1 MKYILAFTAMAW
13 FSQSAWALS
22 CLEVK
27 RAIEGHYF
35 HKGYLD
41 LHIKYD
47 KFTDALSKRT
57 FDNFIKRFDPGKL
70 YLLRGDFESLRK
82 RYERKLDDQIMQ
94 GNCAALDAIVN
105 TVAKAHK
112 KMSAALPT
120 IIKAKHDF
128 TVDEKIQLNRKELTY
143 AKTEKELHERWR
155 KWIKFQLLRLKGA
168 KLEAEEAQSK
178 VLKRYQLEQQRFDE
192 LDDDDI
198 KAAFLSSFANAL
210 DPHSDYFSLDELED
224 FQIRTR
230 LSLEGIGAVLR
241 SDEGFTIIQS
251 LVPGGAADKSGLLR
265 ENDKIIAVAQAKGS
279 AEDIIDMDLRDV
291 VKLIRG
297 KRGTP
302 VFLTVLRGSGK
313 SIQELKVKIVREKI
327 ELKDQAVSAKVFAV
341 QASKDKASKDKKNKN
356 EEFRIGVVTLPSFY
370 IDFEGRR
377 QGLKDYKSS
386 SRDLQKALLK
396 LQSEKGGID
405 ALVLDLRNNGGGSLD
420 EAVAVSGLFIDQGV
434 IVHDKLASGKPR
446 AHRDTVAG
454 VEFQGA
460 LVLLINRNSASGS
473 EIVAGAIKDY
483 RRGVIVGGSHTYGK
497 GTVQSLTEL
506 KGVPGALKVTISKF
520 YRPSGASTQKKGV
533 AADIVLPSFADD
545 LEMGE
550 KFLDN
555 VLAWAAIKPKEKFKH
570 EGKIDKQKLAWLV
583 TRSKKRVNDNEDFKE
598 LRTKIAEFRK
608 ERETDSSVS
617 LHIDDQDAEEA
628 SDKSDKS
635 DKKDT
640 SETDKNDNESDSEV
654 DEEEAK
660 DIVMHEAVH
669 VAVDY
674 AKILAGKKPVKV
686 VEIKELP

>member
-1 MKYILAFTAMAW
+1 MKYIVVLMAMAW
-13 FSQSAWALS
+13 VSQSASALS
-22 CLEVK
+22 CLEIK

-47 KFTDALSKRT
+47 KFSDALSKRT
-57 FDNFIKRFDPGKL
+57 FDNFVERFDPGKL
-70 YLLRGDFESLRK
+70 YLLKGDFDYLRK

-94 GNCAALDAIVN
+94 SNCTALDAIVN
-105 TVAKAHK
+105 RIAKGHAK
-112 KMSAALPT
+112 IKAALPA
-120 IIKAKHDF
+120 IIKAEHDF
-128 TVDEKIQLNRKELTY
+128 TIDEKMQLNRKELSY
-143 AKTEKELHERWR
+143 AKTDKELRERWR
-155 KWIKFQLLRLKGA
+155 KWIKFQLLRLKSATLGLDEA
-168 KLEAEEAQSK
+168 RNKLT
-178 VLKRYQLEQQRFDE
+178 KRYQLEQQRFDE
-192 LDDDDI
+192 LDDNDI

-210 DPHSDYFSLDELED
+210 DPHSDYFSMDELED

-279 AEDIIDMDLRDV
+279 AEDIIDMDLREV

-302 VFLTVLRGSGK
+302 VHLTVLRGSGK
-313 SIQELKVKIVREKI
+313 KIQELNVKIVREKI
-327 ELKDQAVSAKVFAV
+327 ELKDQAVSAKVFELQTEV
-341 QASKDKASKDKKNKN
+341 SGTQGKK
-356 EEFRIGVVTLPSFY
+356 FRVGVATLPSFY

-377 QGLKDYKSS
+377 QGQKDYTSS
-386 SRDLQKALLK
+386 SRDLKQALQR
-396 LQSEKGGID
+396 LQGEKGGID

-420 EAVAVSGLFIDQGV
+420 EAVAVSGLFIDKGV
-434 IVHDKLASGKPR
+434 IVHDKLASGEPR
-446 AHRDTVAG
+446 AHHDTEAG
-454 VEFQGA
+454 VSFAGA
-460 LVLLINRNSASGS
+460 LVVLINRSSASGS

-520 YRPSGASTQKKGV
+520 YRPAGASTQKKGV
-533 AADIVLPSFADD
+533 AADIALPSFADD

-555 VLAWAAIKPKEKFKH
+555 VLAWAAIKPQSKFKRAN
-570 EGKIDKQKLAWLV
+570 KVDRQKLAWLA
-583 TRSKKRVNDNEDFKE
+583 TRSKERVDSSEEFKQ
-598 LRTKIAEFRK
+598 LLTKIAEFRK
-608 ERETDSSVS
+608 ERETENSVS
-617 LHIDDQDAEEA
+617 LQAKDDEQADNS
-628 SDKSDKS
+628 SDKDS
-635 DKKDT
+635 KDT
-640 SETDKNDNESDSEV
+640 TATAAKDKDGTGDTTED
-654 DEEEAK
+654 EEAK
-660 DIVMHEAVH
+660 DIIMHEALH
-669 VAVDY
+669 IAADY
-674 AKILAGKKPVKV
+674 AKLLAGKKPVKI